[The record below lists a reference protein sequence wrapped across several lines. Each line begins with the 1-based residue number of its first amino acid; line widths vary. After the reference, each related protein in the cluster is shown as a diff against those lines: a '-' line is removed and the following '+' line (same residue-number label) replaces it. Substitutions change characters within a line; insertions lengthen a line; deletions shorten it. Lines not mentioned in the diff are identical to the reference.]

1 MTIDIQDVAKQI
13 GTIGFLRNKNLYT
26 SRTEAINAMKKQLG
40 SDAPNGS
47 MILSRYRDKRGIKSL
62 IGIIYND
69 GVRKSLTTFKVDDV
83 IEDFELNDNN
93 LHYGDLYREYSNN
106 QTQPGTTS

>member
-1 MTIDIQDVAKQI
+1 MSTLIKTIA
-13 GTIGFLRNKNLYT
+13 FLRNKDPYN
-26 SRTEAINAMKKQLG
+26 SRTEAINAMKKQVR
-40 SDAPNGS
+40 SNAPDGN

>member
-1 MTIDIQDVAKQI
+1 MATPIKTIA
-13 GTIGFLRNKNLYT
+13 FLRNKDPYN
-26 SRTEAINAMKKQLG
+26 SRIEAINAMKKQLRSNA
-40 SDAPNGS
+40 SDGN

-93 LHYGDLYREYSNN
+93 LHYGDLYREYNNN